1 MHQMHVPVFINSSH
15 AIHKEDTLCC
25 YPVIC
30 KADRQN
36 FSYSYC
42 RLENWPA
49 DSLQTSSLHLRVQVF
64 LRNDLSETEWL
75 QMREKGDIL
84 ISQHI

>member
-1 MHQMHVPVFINSSH
+1 MGDVHEMHVPVFINSSH

-42 RLENWPA
+42 RLGNWSATP
-49 DSLQTSSLHLRVQVF
+49 SNH
-64 LRNDLSETEWL
+64 
-75 QMREKGDIL
+75 
-84 ISQHI
+84 